1 MKTAPIPVRFDR
13 QDQSCNFYVGSGP
26 ISISLGLLTLVRAR
40 RSPEACDVC
49 ACVNFP
55 THIRCVCF
63 LACACVC
70 ARSARWHAV
79 CVSLP
84 VCALRTVVYVC
95 VFLCVC
101 VRYVC
106 VCVLCVCFCVCVFL
120 CVSVCLLWCVCL
132 CALCMILRLCDPL
145 CFCMCVLR
153 TTVIFAP
160 PPFPPLMTLRG
171 AKGFRNSPS

>member
-1 MKTAPIPVRFDR
+1 MKTTPIPVRFDR

-49 ACVNFP
+49 ACVNLP

-95 VFLCVC
+95 V
-101 VRYVC
+101 
-106 VCVLCVCFCVCVFL
+106 CFCVCVCAMCVCVCCVCASVYVCSSVFL
-120 CVSVCLLWCVCL
+120 SVCFGVCVCF
-132 CALCMILRLCDPL
+132 CALCMILCLCDPL

-160 PPFPPLMTLRG
+160 PPFPPPHDFEGCQRL
-171 AKGFRNSPS
+171 

>member
-1 MKTAPIPVRFDR
+1 M
-13 QDQSCNFYVGSGP
+13 GSGP

-106 VCVLCVCFCVCVFL
+106 VLCVCFCVCVFL
-120 CVSVCLLWCVCL
+120 CVSVCLLWCVCF
-132 CALCMILRLCDPL
+132 CALCMILCLCDPL

>member
-1 MKTAPIPVRFDR
+1 MKTTPIPVRFDR

-49 ACVNFP
+49 ACVNLP

-101 VRYVC
+101 ALCVC
-106 VCVLCVCFCVCVFL
+106 AVCVLLCMCVPLCFCLSALVCVFL
-120 CVSVCLLWCVCL
+120 CFVYASVSV
-132 CALCMILRLCDPL
+132 
-145 CFCMCVLR
+145 
-153 TTVIFAP
+153 
-160 PPFPPLMTLRG
+160 
-171 AKGFRNSPS
+171 

>member
-1 MKTAPIPVRFDR
+1 M
-13 QDQSCNFYVGSGP
+13 GSGP

-49 ACVNFP
+49 ACVNLP

-101 VRYVC
+101 VCAMCVCAVCVLLCMCVPLCFCLSALVC
-106 VCVLCVCFCVCVFL
+106 VCF
-120 CVSVCLLWCVCL
+120 
-132 CALCMILRLCDPL
+132 CALCMILCLCDPL
-145 CFCMCVLR
+145 CFCMCVLH

-160 PPFPPLMTLRG
+160 PHSPPLMTLRG